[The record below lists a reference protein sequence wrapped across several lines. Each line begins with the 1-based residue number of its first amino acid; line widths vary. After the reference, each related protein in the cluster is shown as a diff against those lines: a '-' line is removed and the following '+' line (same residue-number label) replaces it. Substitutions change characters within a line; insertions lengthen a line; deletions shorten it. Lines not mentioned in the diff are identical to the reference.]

1 MKNTISIVI
10 VGLFALLLAASSVSA
25 VTWLTYREDVS
36 FSVGTVDL
44 DIIYYHNGT
53 TTEVYR
59 NITLPCNI
67 ENLTSVVWNITGDG
81 GVAYFNLSVN
91 GIMCNTTGNYT
102 DGVSNLTTMAQM
114 ETAGVDNTST
124 YLNFTFNASAATN
137 DIAITVTAADA
148 TFSTAWLTNNIVVKE
163 RDVTDPTICT
173 TLAKSYWVVNNSIN
187 TSSTIGYT
195 LTDINLT
202 TVYPGHY
209 ISAPDT
215 YIRVATLA
223 NDSYNMNYTV
233 YQKRGP
239 YVYSVAED
247 IDGSTHTVTILINAE
262 ELLTTCVDWELEETD
277 SVYEDT
283 FGTLSYTSLDVE
295 LNNADVD
302 WDEGSVDMEDLTIRS
317 THALNKF
324 TFEWTA
330 VSAAGADSGVT
341 DITPVDEG
349 LPGFT
354 DVVFNLP
361 VWLWITII
369 SACVI
374 ALVAVAV
381 SYKKTA

>member
-44 DIIYYHNGT
+44 DIVYYHNGT
-53 TTEVYR
+53 TAEVYR
-59 NITLPCNI
+59 NITLPCDI

-91 GIMCNTTGNYT
+91 GVMCNTTGNYT
-102 DGVSNLTTMAQM
+102 DGVSNLTTLAQM
-114 ETAGVDNTST
+114 ETAGVANTST

-137 DIAITVTAADA
+137 DIAITVTANAA
-148 TFSTAWLTNNIVVKE
+148 TFSASWLSSNIVIKE
-163 RDVTDPTICT
+163 RDVTDPIICT
-173 TLAKSYWVVNNSIN
+173 ALAQSYWVVNDSIN
-187 TSSTIGYT
+187 ISNAIGYT

-202 TVYPGHY
+202 TIYPGHN
-209 ISAPDT
+209 ISTPDT
-215 YIRVATLA
+215 YIKVATLA
-223 NDSYNMNYTV
+223 TASYNVNYTV

-239 YVYSVAED
+239 YVYTVSED
-247 IDGSTHTVTILINAE
+247 IVGSKHTVTILIKSE

-277 SVYEDT
+277 SVYDDT
-283 FGTLSYTSLDVE
+283 LDTLSYTSLDVE
-295 LNNADVD
+295 LNNVDVD
-302 WDEGSVDMEDLTIRS
+302 WDEGSIDMEDLTIRS

-330 VSAAGADSGVT
+330 VAAVGADGVPAA
-341 DITPVDEG
+341 ITPVEG

-354 DVVFNLP
+354 DVVWNLP

-369 SACVI
+369 SACAI